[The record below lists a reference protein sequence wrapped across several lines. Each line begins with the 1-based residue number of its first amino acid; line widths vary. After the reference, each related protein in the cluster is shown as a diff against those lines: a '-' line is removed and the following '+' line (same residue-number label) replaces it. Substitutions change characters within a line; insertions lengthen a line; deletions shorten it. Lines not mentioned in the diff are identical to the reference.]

1 MNPLLNQFLTEGRDF
16 LEAIGAKLLELER
29 ASESE
34 QGLLMVEL
42 FRLVHT
48 LKGNSGLFDIPEMT
62 RVLHAAEDL
71 MDAVRDGRVEF
82 SRDLADQLLEAMD
95 FVSLLIDEIGVE
107 SEEGQPPSTS
117 GHAREAVRLG
127 EALRALMADS
137 IRTPDAGDQLDAAST
152 STEADSGS
160 ASEAG
165 GWLNDLPE
173 SVRDDL
179 LNRLASGESLCWFRY
194 RPEEECFFKGEDPF
208 FQLTHLPEPLWRRVG
223 AREEW
228 PRLAELDAY
237 RCVLEFELILSTD
250 VETLVEHFRYVPD
263 QVEIRPLS
271 AAMLEAGATSASTS
285 AADET
290 GSEESEPPPWAGLSP
305 EALESIGLVLEAQR
319 EILALGDSPAWL
331 GGRLR
336 AVGSTL
342 AAILTSLG
350 RDPATSGLGTAL
362 EAALATDSG
371 TYLVR
376 WIDHQTWP
384 VAKPAAPE
392 PSAEPVREAI
402 VAPAPSQP
410 KATTPVA
417 ASSSD
422 EPAKFG
428 RRAEDQLANLR
439 TLKVD
444 QAKIDRLMNLIGEMV
459 VAKNALPY
467 LAARAEN
474 LYGVRE
480 LAREIKTQYGVINR
494 IAEEMQDAIMQVR
507 MLPVSF
513 VFQRFPRLVRDTANK
528 LGKDV
533 RLIMEGESTEADKN
547 IIESLADPLIH
558 LVRNSLDHGLESPAE
573 RRAAGKPPEGRLT
586 ISARQESDRVLIEIS
601 DDGRGIDPDV
611 IRRKAYEK
619 GIIDEV
625 ALERL
630 SDQEAINL
638 IFAAGFSTAEQITDL
653 SGRGVGMDVVR
664 NAIARVHGSIDL
676 RSRVGEGTRLRLSL
690 PLSMAVTNVMIIES
704 AGQRFGVPMDA
715 VAETVRVARRDIRVI
730 KKRLTTVLRGRLVP
744 LVALNDLLA
753 LDAPQLANDDDEL
766 AVLVVRIEKEYLG
779 IIVNDCRETID
790 IILKPLAGFLGD
802 LTGYSGSALLGDGSV
817 LLILNP
823 RELL

>member
-29 ASESE
+29 APE
-34 QGLLMVEL
+34 QGALIDEL

-71 MDAVRDGRVEF
+71 MDAVRDGRVAF

-95 FVSLLIDEIGVE
+95 FVSLLIDEIAE
-107 SEEGQPPSTS
+107 TSTDGQPPSTS
-117 GHAREAVRLG
+117 HHAKDAVRLG
-127 EALRALMADS
+127 AALRDLMPEHLQAS
-137 IRTPDAGDQLDAAST
+137 ANGDALDAALLSAG
-152 STEADSGS
+152 TESDSM
-160 ASEAG
+160 
-165 GWLNDLPE
+165 PE
-173 SVRDDL
+173 TDDL
-179 LNRLASGESLCWFRY
+179 LDTLPDSVQQDIQNRLAAGEPLCWLRY

-208 FQLTHLPEPLWRRVG
+208 FQLTQLPEPLWRRLG
-223 AREEW
+223 AREDW
-228 PRLAELDAY
+228 PPPAELDAY
-237 RCVLEFELILSTD
+237 RCVLEFELILS
-250 VETLVEHFRYVPD
+250 VEADTLVEHFRYVPD

-271 AAMLEAGATSASTS
+271 AAMLAPAVAG
-285 AADET
+285 
-290 GSEESEPPPWAGLSP
+290 GSRSESEPSLWAGLSL
-305 EALESIGLVLEAQR
+305 EALEAIRLTLEAQR
-319 EILALGDSPAWL
+319 EILNLGDNPAWL

-336 AVGSTL
+336 AVGATL
-342 AAILTSLG
+342 AALLTSLD
-350 RDPATSGLGTAL
+350 RDPAATGLETAL

-371 TYLVR
+371 TYLRR
-376 WIDHQTWP
+376 WIEHQRWP
-384 VAKPAAPE
+384 EFKSAAPD
-392 PSAEPVREAI
+392 PSAEAVREALLASAATDSSPATRTTS
-402 VAPAPSQP
+402 APAN
-410 KATTPVA
+410 TP
-417 ASSSD
+417 D
-422 EPAKFG
+422 EPVKFG
-428 RRAEDQLANLR
+428 RRAEDQLATVH

-467 LAARAEN
+467 LAARAEER
-474 LYGVRE
+474 YGVRD

-513 VFQRFPRLVRDTANK
+513 VFQRFPRLVRDIAHK

-533 RLIMEGESTEADKN
+533 RLVMEGESTEADKN
-547 IIESLADPLIH
+547 IIEALADPLIH
-558 LVRNSLDHGLESPAE
+558 LVRNSLDHGLESPE
-573 RRAAGKPPEGRLT
+573 QRRAAGKPPEGRLT

-619 GIIDEV
+619 KIIDET

-638 IFAAGFSTAEQITDL
+638 IFAAGFSTAEQVTDL

-753 LDAPQLANDDDEL
+753 LDTPQIANDDDEL
-766 AVLVVRIEKEYLG
+766 AVLVARIEKEYLG
-779 IIVNDCRETID
+779 IIVDDCRETID